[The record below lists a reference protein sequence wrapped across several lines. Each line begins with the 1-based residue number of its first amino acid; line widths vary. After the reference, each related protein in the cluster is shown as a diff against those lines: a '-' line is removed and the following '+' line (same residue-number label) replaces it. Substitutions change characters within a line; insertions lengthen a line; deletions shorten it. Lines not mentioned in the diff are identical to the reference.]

1 MDKKFIQMTPNR
13 FIRMKPS
20 ALNCAIMCFSPG
32 VNQTMQSSE
41 VTDRLIY
48 KYSPEIC
55 RIRFQNN

>member
-20 ALNCAIMCFSPG
+20 ALNCATMCFSPG

-41 VTDRLIY
+41 ITDRLRY

-55 RIRFQNN
+55 